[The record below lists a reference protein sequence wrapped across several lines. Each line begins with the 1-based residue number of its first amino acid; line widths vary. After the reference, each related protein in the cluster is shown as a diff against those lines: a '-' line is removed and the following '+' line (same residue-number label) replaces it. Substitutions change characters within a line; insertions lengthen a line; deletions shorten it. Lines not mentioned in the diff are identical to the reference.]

1 MFNQRIASIDA
12 SQLRKG
18 QTISGDIVWNYFVV
32 KKPECLTNWVA
43 QYGDEHSAKIARL
56 PSVLVQV
63 KAWLE
68 RDRSRLQLP
77 PLVMDTKRN
86 AINVLT
92 DEQASIYLNEQAFQ
106 GLRKHQRS
114 TARLIAAVDDS
125 QLSESAK
132 RQHEN
137 RIRTHSWIAGSIQGS
152 QKQLQVL
159 KRAGKE
165 TPKIE
170 PT

>member
-1 MFNQRIASIDA
+1 MFDQRIASIDA
-12 SQLRKG
+12 SQLYKG
-18 QTISGDIVWNYFVV
+18 QIISGDVVWDYFAVQ
-32 KKPECLTNWVA
+32 KPECLINWIA
-43 QYGDEHSAKIARL
+43 QYGDEDSAKLARL

-63 KAWLE
+63 KAWLV
-68 RDRSRLQLP
+68 RDRSRQQLP
-77 PLVMDTKRN
+77 ELVMDTKRGS
-86 AINVLT
+86 INVLM
-92 DEQASIYLNEQAFQ
+92 DEQASIYLSEQAFQ
-106 GLRKHQRS
+106 GLRKHQRNA
-114 TARLIAAVDDS
+114 ARLITAIDDS

-137 RIRTHSWIAGSIQGS
+137 RVRTHSWIAGHIQGS
-152 QKQLQVL
+152 QKQLQTL